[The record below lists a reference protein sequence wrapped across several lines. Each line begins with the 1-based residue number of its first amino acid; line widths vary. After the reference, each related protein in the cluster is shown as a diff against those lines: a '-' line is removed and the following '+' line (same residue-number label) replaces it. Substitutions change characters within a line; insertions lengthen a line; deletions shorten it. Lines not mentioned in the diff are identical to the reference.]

1 MSAAAIWHDVECHA
15 YVEDLPLWRELAAQ
29 AGGPVLDV
37 GAGTGRVTL
46 DLARRGHEVVA
57 LDVDADLLDALRER
71 GRDVAV
77 ETVVADARDFDLGRD
92 DFALILVPMQTLQ
105 LLGGADG
112 RAAFL
117 RAAHRHLRARGLLAA
132 AIADPLDGFDD
143 EHDLPPRPDLREI
156 DGTVFCSQVVA
167 VRDEGDQVAIER
179 MRQTVDLQGA
189 MTAEP
194 NVIALD
200 RVDAATVALEAAELG
215 FGAHPAR
222 HVAMTEDYVGSEVVL
237 LWRR

>member
-15 YVEDLPLWRELAAQ
+15 YVEDLPLWRELAAR
-29 AGGPVLDV
+29 AGGPILDV

-57 LDVDADLLDALRER
+57 LDVDAELLAALRER
-71 GRDVAV
+71 AAGVPV
-77 ETVVADARDFDLGRD
+77 ETVAADARDFDLGRG
-92 DFALILVPMQTLQ
+92 DFGLVLVPMQTLQ
-105 LLGGADG
+105 LLGGAAG

-117 RAAHRHLRARGLLAA
+117 RAAHRHLRPGGLLAA

-143 EHDLPPRPDLREI
+143 DHDLPPRPDLREV

-167 VRDEGDQVAIER
+167 VRDEGDRVAIER
-179 MRQTVDLQGA
+179 IRQTVDLKGA

-200 RVDAATVALEAAELG
+200 RADAATVAREADALG
-215 FGAHPAR
+215 YGSHPAR
-222 HVAMTEDYVGSEVVL
+222 HIAMTEDYVGSEVVL

>member
-29 AGGPVLDV
+29 AGGPILDV

-57 LDVDADLLDALRER
+57 LDLDGELLGALRER
-71 GRDVAV
+71 AGGLPVQ
-77 ETVVADARDFDLGRD
+77 TVVADARDFDLDRSDLG
-92 DFALILVPMQTLQ
+92 LVLVPMQTLQ
-105 LLGGADG
+105 LLGGATG

-117 RAAHRHLRARGLLAA
+117 CAAHRHLAPGGWLAA

-143 EHDLPPRPDLREI
+143 EHDLPPRPDLREV

-167 VRDEGDQVAIER
+167 VRDEGDRVAIER
-179 MRQTVDLQGA
+179 IRQTVDVRGA

-215 FGAHPAR
+215 YGSYPPR
-222 HVAMTEDYVGSEVVL
+222 RVAMTEDYVGSEVVL